1 MGFSLAKL
9 FVEIGGKTNAFDSA
23 LDGVK
28 SRLSSTSV
36 AIGTF
41 VGNTA
46 SALANLGAQFGGD
59 VFRGTIG
66 SASELNA
73 VVSKTSVI
81 FGDASAEIIRESDAM
96 AKAFGTSKTEYIN
109 AATSFGAVFK
119 GLGKSQ
125 GEAAALGNQLA
136 KLGMDLASFDGS
148 SNADAFQAISSALRG
163 EMDPIEKFRIFLSA
177 DKIEAEA
184 LASGLAKTKGEIDDM
199 AKKQAILNL
208 ILKQSADAQG
218 DLTRTAGDS
227 DNQFKKLTGG
237 IANIGTAIGTFLLPP
252 ITSAVSTINRLIDV
266 VGTMGPQATSIFN
279 AVGSV
284 ATTTF
289 NDLRAAGAGVF
300 EILGRFPEAWSSAFG
315 SGPMNLLTSLGSSIY
330 NFIGNALDGVG
341 VVMRNLPDYWDIA
354 VLQISQGVI
363 NIGEYMSAFMANAG
377 TIGNYI
383 ANNWSSLVV
392 DGITMVGTAFS
403 NLGSNLYRLAES
415 IIKFI
420 SDPTAGFEFNWT
432 PLLDG
437 FKATAEKMPELIKPT
452 LTSLQ
457 DQIDDKIGEIGKRE
471 AQRVIDRNK
480 TAVAAATAP
489 AGAKGPGTL
498 PDGSAASGKEF
509 KSESFSAAE
518 FARKL
523 QGSLFEGKDKTPE
536 RQLTELQKIATATSA
551 SAAALSKPQFA
562 VMG

>member
-1 MGFSLAKL
+1 MAFSLAKL

-23 LDGVK
+23 MDGVK
-28 SRLSSTSV
+28 RRLSSTSV

-41 VGNTA
+41 VGNAA
-46 SALANLGAQFGGD
+46 SALANLGVQLSGD

-73 VVSKTSVI
+73 VISKTSVI
-81 FGDASAEIIRESDAM
+81 FGDSAATIIREGDAM
-96 AKAFGTSKTEYIN
+96 AKSFGASKTEYVN

-125 GEAAALGNQLA
+125 AEAADLGNQLA

-148 SNADAFQAISSALRG
+148 TNAEAFTAISSALRG
-163 EMDPIEKFRIFLSA
+163 EMGPIEKFRIFLSA

-199 AKKQAILNL
+199 IKKQATLNL

-237 IANIGTAIGTFLLPP
+237 IANIGTSIGTFLLPP
-252 ITSAVSTINRLIDV
+252 ITAAVSTINGFIDV
-266 VGTMGPQATSIFN
+266 VGGMGSQASSVFN

-284 ATTTF
+284 ASTAF
-289 NDLRAAGAGVF
+289 ANIRAAGEGVF
-300 EILGRFPEAWSSAFG
+300 ELLGRFPEWWTNAFG
-315 SGPMNLLTSLGSSIY
+315 DGPMNLVSSLGSGIY
-330 NFIGNALDGVG
+330 NFVGGALEGIGVF
-341 VVMRNLPDYWDIA
+341 MRNLPAVWDVA

-363 NIGEYMSAFMANAG
+363 NIGEYMSAFMTNAG
-377 TIGNYI
+377 IIGNYI
-383 ANNWSSLVV
+383 ATNWSSLVV
-392 DGITMVGTAFS
+392 DGLTIVGTAFQ
-403 NLGSNLYRLAES
+403 NLGTNLLNLAES
-415 IIKFI
+415 FI
-420 SDPTAGFEFNWT
+420 NFLNDPTAGFSFNWT

-437 FKATAEKMPELIKPT
+437 FVATTEKMPELIKPS

-457 DQIDDKIGEIGKRE
+457 DQIDSKLSEIGKRE

-480 TAVAAATAP
+480 TAVQAATAP
-489 AGAKGPGTL
+489 ASAKGAATPA
-498 PDGSAASGKEF
+498 GSGKIEKEF
-509 KSESFSAAE
+509 KSESLGAAE

-523 QGSLFEGKDKTPE
+523 QGGLLEGKDKTPE

-551 SAAALSKPQFA
+551 SAAALSKPQLA